1 MATYMIVYATIY
13 AKNLHILAGKEV
25 IQYTFCN
32 KLLKK
37 RLFLHFLA
45 FICKKSVR
53 KRPFCVIF
61 SHRMA
66 FFSLNWLILTDFGSS
81 RRIYEK
87 IPLSRYFFTRFRS

>member
-45 FICKKSVR
+45 FICKKV
-53 KRPFCVIF
+53 
-61 SHRMA
+61 
-66 FFSLNWLILTDFGSS
+66 
-81 RRIYEK
+81 
-87 IPLSRYFFTRFRS
+87 

>member
-13 AKNLHILAGKEV
+13 AKNLHISARKEV
-25 IQYTFCN
+25 IQYTFLQIN
-32 KLLKK
+32 AKK
-37 RLFLHFLA
+37 EAFLRFLA

-66 FFSLNWLILTDFGSS
+66 FFD
-81 RRIYEK
+81 
-87 IPLSRYFFTRFRS
+87 RF

>member
-13 AKNLHILAGKEV
+13 AKNLHISAGKEV

-45 FICKKSVR
+45 FICKK
-53 KRPFCVIF
+53 KCKKK
-61 SHRMA
+61 A
-66 FFSLNWLILTDFGSS
+66 ILCD
-81 RRIYEK
+81 
-87 IPLSRYFFTRFRS
+87 FFTQNGPF